1 MGGKSSGSRQHVYIR
16 IALLILVIGGCAL
29 AKKKEVPTA
38 NPPEQ
43 EVIGKPQLSP
53 EPPPLIAEPQEVL
66 VERREANEYL
76 NAAQSLLARGDFEGS
91 LRESQ
96 RVLSLLKDQSP
107 ADTAIFHMGLVYAH
121 PKNPKKDNK
130 RAIYFFNQVIK
141 GYPDSAWV
149 EQAKI
154 WVGVL
159 DGVEKLKQVDL
170 EIEERKRDRSR

>member
-1 MGGKSSGSRQHVYIR
+1 MGGKSSGSRQHLYIR
-16 IALLILVIGGCAL
+16 FTLLILLCGGCAL
-29 AKKKEVPTA
+29 SKKEVPKA
-38 NPPEQ
+38 SVPMPEVVL
-43 EVIGKPQLSP
+43 EPQVLP
-53 EPPPLIAEPQEVL
+53 EPPPVIEEPIEAL
-66 VERREANEYL
+66 ERREANEYL
-76 NAAQSLLARGDFEGS
+76 ILAQNLLAKGDYEGS

-96 RVLSLLKDQSP
+96 RVLGLLNDQPP
-107 ADTAIFHMGLVYAH
+107 ADTAIFNMGLIYAH

-130 RAIYFFNQVIK
+130 RAISFFNRVIK
-141 GYPDSAWV
+141 GYPDSPWA

>member
-1 MGGKSSGSRQHVYIR
+1 M
-16 IALLILVIGGCAL
+16 LFIGGCAL
-29 AKKKEVPTA
+29 SKKIEPPIVKAPEPKGIPEPTVVA
-38 NPPEQ
+38 
-43 EVIGKPQLSP
+43 
-53 EPPPLIAEPQEVL
+53 EPPPVIAEPKEAL
-66 VERREANEYL
+66 ERREANEYL
-76 NAAQSLLARGDFEGS
+76 NAAQSLLARGDFDGS
-91 LRESQ
+91 LRENQ
-96 RVLSLLKDQSP
+96 KVLSLLKDQSP

-130 RAIYFFNQVIK
+130 RAIYFFNRVIK

-170 EIEERKRDRSR
+170 EIEERKRSR

>member
-1 MGGKSSGSRQHVYIR
+1 VPKVSAPVPE
-16 IALLILVIGGCAL
+16 VVL
-29 AKKKEVPTA
+29 A
-38 NPPEQ
+38 
-43 EVIGKPQLSP
+43 PQPLP
-53 EPPPLIAEPQEVL
+53 EPPPIIEEPTEAL
-66 VERREANEYL
+66 ERREANEYL
-76 NAAQSLLARGDFEGS
+76 ILAQNLLAKGDYEGS

-96 RVLSLLKDQSP
+96 RVLGLLKDQPP
-107 ADTAIFHMGLVYAH
+107 ADTAIFNMGLVYAH

-130 RAIYFFNQVIK
+130 RAIYFFSRVIK
-141 GYPDSAWV
+141 GYPDGPWA

>member
-1 MGGKSSGSRQHVYIR
+1 M
-16 IALLILVIGGCAL
+16 LFIGGCAL
-29 AKKKEVPTA
+29 SKKNEPPIVKAPEPKGIPEPTVVA
-38 NPPEQ
+38 
-43 EVIGKPQLSP
+43 
-53 EPPPLIAEPQEVL
+53 EPPPVIAEPKEAL
-66 VERREANEYL
+66 ERREANEYL
-76 NAAQSLLARGDFEGS
+76 NAAQSLLARGDFDGS
-91 LRESQ
+91 LRENQ
-96 RVLSLLKDQSP
+96 KVLSLLKDQSP

-130 RAIYFFNQVIK
+130 RAIYFFNRVIK

-170 EIEERKRDRSR
+170 EIEERKRSR

>member
-1 MGGKSSGSRQHVYIR
+1 MSHSRSRSRLPVVEEPKE
-16 IALLILVIGGCAL
+16 AL
-29 AKKKEVPTA
+29 
-38 NPPEQ
+38 
-43 EVIGKPQLSP
+43 
-53 EPPPLIAEPQEVL
+53 
-66 VERREANEYL
+66 ERREANEVL
-76 NAAQSLLARGDFEGS
+76 LVAQNLLAKGDYEGS

-96 RVLSLLKDQSP
+96 RVLGLLKDQPP
-107 ADTAIFHMGLVYAH
+107 ADTAIFNMGLVYAH

-130 RAIYFFNQVIK
+130 RAIYFFNRVIK
-141 GYPDSAWV
+141 GYPDGPWA

>member
-1 MGGKSSGSRQHVYIR
+1 MGRKSSRSRQHIHIR
-16 IALLILVIGGCAL
+16 IALLILFCSGCAL
-29 AKKKEVPTA
+29 SQKEAPKVNAPVPA
-38 NPPEQ
+38 VVLE
-43 EVIGKPQLSP
+43 PQPSP
-53 EPPPLIAEPQEVL
+53 EPPPVVEEPREAL
-66 VERREANEYL
+66 ERREANEYL
-76 NAAQSLLARGDFEGS
+76 LAAQNLLAKGDYEGS

-96 RVLSLLKDQSP
+96 RVLVLLKDQP
-107 ADTAIFHMGLVYAH
+107 PVDTAIFNMGLVYAH

-130 RAIYFFNQVIK
+130 RAIYFFNRVIK
-141 GYPDSAWV
+141 GYPDGPWA

>member
-1 MGGKSSGSRQHVYIR
+1 MGGKSSRARQHVYIR
-16 IALLILVIGGCAL
+16 ITLLILFFGGCGASQ
-29 AKKKEVPTA
+29 KELPKVNVPA
-38 NPPEQ
+38 PEVVLQ
-43 EVIGKPQLSP
+43 PQPLP
-53 EPPPLIAEPQEVL
+53 EPPPVIEEPKESL
-66 VERREANEYL
+66 ERREANDYL
-76 NAAQSLLARGDFEGS
+76 ILAQNLMAKGDYEGS

-96 RVLSLLKDQSP
+96 KVLGLLNDQSP
-107 ADTAIFHMGLVYAH
+107 ADTAIFNMGLIYAH

-130 RAIYFFNQVIK
+130 RAIYFFNRVIK
-141 GYPDSAWV
+141 GYPDSPWA